1 MKKFLKTIL
10 ITLTLSLGVSSLSHA
25 KEAVGSG
32 ANPYVDCGIGAAL
45 FPETH
50 WAAVT
55 SNVTWD
61 AGSTAIT
68 SATMSPET
76 CSKRTVK
83 AALFIRDTYPNV
95 IEQTASG
102 EGKHLT
108 AMLEILG
115 CSAESHSNII
125 NATRAEVA
133 AHIGSDEYFD
143 MDRLDKSAGYYNII
157 SRTISTQYSSSCS
170 V

>member
-1 MKKFLKTIL
+1 MINFLKMAL
-10 ITLTLSLGVSSLSHA
+10 ITVSLSLGVTSLSFA
-25 KEAVGSG
+25 KEEVGSG

-45 FPETH
+45 FPGTH

-55 SNVTWD
+55 SNVIWD
-61 AGSTAIT
+61 LGLTAIT
-68 SATMSPET
+68 SATMSPGT

-108 AMLEILG
+108 AMLEIFG
-115 CSAESHSNII
+115 CSAERHSSII
-125 NATRAEVA
+125 DATRGQVA
-133 AHIGSDEYFD
+133 SHIETDGYSE
-143 MDRLDKSAGYYNII
+143 MDRLEKSADYFNII
-157 SRTISTQYSSSCS
+157 SRTIETQYSNSCS